1 MRYFQS
7 LEPRPRSIYD
17 ALDRS
22 TNNTVP
28 GQSRAKPTN
37 KVPQNKVSFIF
48 KPIYFYCIYVYI
60 CFTLILN
67 NCIWHHHPSTGG
79 SDCSD
84 PARRWVCLWELLIHK
99 ALYKPF
105 KYIWRLT
112 SHCQCLTKIFIRLSV
127 RPSIHPF
134 IFCWL
139 LRNRDYGQ
147 MLVESIPEA
156 TGRQKG
162 IHYGFIF

>member
-1 MRYFQS
+1 MMHWIAPPTTQCQ
-7 LEPRPRSIYD
+7 
-17 ALDRS
+17 AK
-22 TNNTVP
+22 V
-28 GQSRAKPTN
+28 GQNQRIKYHRIRL
-37 KVPQNKVSFIF
+37 VSSSSPFTS
-48 KPIYFYCIYVYI
+48 IYVYI

-99 ALYKPF
+99 TLYKPF

-147 MLVESIPEA
+147 LLVESIPEA